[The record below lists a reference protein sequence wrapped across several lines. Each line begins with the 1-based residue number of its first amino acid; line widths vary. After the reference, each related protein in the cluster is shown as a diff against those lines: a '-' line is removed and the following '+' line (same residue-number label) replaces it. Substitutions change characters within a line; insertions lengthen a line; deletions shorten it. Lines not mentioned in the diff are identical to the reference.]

1 MALLEAHEVR
11 VHFPVNRGLLRAGQM
26 LRAVD
31 GVSLNLEAGETLG
44 IVGES
49 GCGKSTLARAIMGL
63 QPLTGGTVRFDGQ
76 SLATLPRADMRRLRA
91 KMQLVFQDPLAALN
105 PRMTIQECV
114 AEPLWTHALSLDAAE
129 VTRQVT
135 AMLERVGLGA
145 NQLGRYPHELSGG
158 QCQRVGIAR
167 ALVLR
172 PQLLVCDEPVSALD
186 VSVRAQIIN
195 LLADLQQEMGMAMV
209 FIAHDLAMVRQ
220 LSRRVMVMYLGQVVE
235 EADSEELFAQ
245 PSHPYTQALINAVPP
260 SDPVASDE
268 PYPVLSGDPP
278 SPLGPPVGCAF
289 YGRCPIARPDC
300 AERQPPLRL
309 LQTRGRKHWVA
320 CSYAE

>member
-1 MALLEAHEVR
+1 
-11 VHFPVNRGLLRAGQM
+11 
-26 LRAVD
+26 
-31 GVSLNLEAGETLG
+31 
-44 IVGES
+44 
-49 GCGKSTLARAIMGL
+49 
-63 QPLTGGTVRFDGQ
+63 
-76 SLATLPRADMRRLRA
+76 
-91 KMQLVFQDPLAALN
+91 
-105 PRMTIQECV
+105 
-114 AEPLWTHALSLDAAE
+114 
-129 VTRQVT
+129 
-135 AMLERVGLGA
+135 
-145 NQLGRYPHELSGG
+145 
-158 QCQRVGIAR
+158 
-167 ALVLR
+167 
-172 PQLLVCDEPVSALD
+172 
-186 VSVRAQIIN
+186 
-195 LLADLQQEMGMAMV
+195 MV

-245 PSHPYTQALINAVPP
+245 PSHPYTQALISAVPP
-260 SDPVASDE
+260 PGPMASDE